1 MHTAHCGC
9 SGAEAP
15 GFRDFPGLL
24 TAKENRNGSRRT
36 LPHQNHLLSCT
47 ILLSPWNFQAVR
59 LCGVNVLPSH
69 HRMSLSPAPPAQT
82 TPADLPRVLGASQAT
97 AIVVG
102 TIIGS
107 GIFLVPSE
115 MMRDAGSSALVYLAW
130 IVGGLLSLFGAMTYA
145 ELGAMLPYAGGEYVY
160 LRGAYG
166 DTTAFLYMWTW
177 FAVAKPA
184 SIAAVTL
191 GLARTLGVFPAFH
204 WLTAHVPG
212 LPLLWSQL
220 FAIAVTWFMTG
231 LNYLGIK
238 KAGDFQL
245 VFTILKAVL
254 ILVVVGFC
262 FASAAGSFVNFT
274 TSLPHAPGGFSGFM
288 LALIATLWAY
298 DGWNDLTMVAGEVR
312 QPERNLP
319 IALIGGLFIVGALFM
334 ATNAAIQYILP
345 AAQIAASERPAVA
358 ALSVVAGPGGAG
370 FVAAAMALSIFV
382 TLNGTVMSGARVPFA
397 AARDRLF
404 FAQFAHI
411 HPRFQSPSTSLIVQ
425 GSLSTIL
432 LLFLSQFQKQFE
444 LAVFAEWLFYM
455 LTTTTV
461 FFYRRRRPD
470 LARPYRVWGYPVLPA
485 IFVLCAGFVLIWSFA
500 GNFKGSLLGTGL
512 ILLGLP
518 FLWIVRRRYGASIPA
533 DLSHAPSSSD

>member
-1 MHTAHCGC
+1 MA
-9 SGAEAP
+9 
-15 GFRDFPGLL
+15 D
-24 TAKENRNGSRRT
+24 
-36 LPHQNHLLSCT
+36 
-47 ILLSPWNFQAVR
+47 
-59 LCGVNVLPSH
+59 
-69 HRMSLSPAPPAQT
+69 LSPARPHRIPTPP
-82 TPADLPRVLGASQAT
+82 PRELPRVLGASQAT

-115 MMRDAGSSALVYLAW
+115 MMRDTGSSALVYLAW
-130 IVGGLLSLFGAMTYA
+130 IIGGLLSLFGAMSYA

-184 SIAAVTL
+184 SIAAVTS

-204 WLTAHVPG
+204 G
-212 LPLLWSQL
+212 LSSQVAGTPILWSQV

-245 VFTILKAVL
+245 VFTILKGIL
-254 ILVVVGFC
+254 ILIVAALC
-262 FASAAGSFVNFT
+262 FASAAGSWSNFST
-274 TSLPHAPGGFSGFM
+274 GLPHAVGGFSGFM

-312 QPERNLP
+312 RPERNLP
-319 IALIGGLFIVGALFM
+319 VALIGGLCVIGALFM

-345 AAQIAASERPAVA
+345 ATQIAVSERPAVA
-358 ALSVVAGPGGAG
+358 ALSVVAGPLGAG
-370 FVAAAMALSIFV
+370 LVAAAMALSIFV
-382 TLNGTVMSGARVPFA
+382 TLNGTVMSGARVPYA

-404 FAQFAHI
+404 FATFSHV

-425 GSLSTIL
+425 GLLSTIL
-432 LLFLSQFQKQFE
+432 LLFLSQFQQHFE

-455 LTTTTV
+455 LTATTI
-461 FFYRRRRPD
+461 FAYRRRQPD
-470 LARPYRVWGYPVLPA
+470 LPRPYRVWGYPLVPA
-485 IFVLCAGFVLIWSFA
+485 LFVLSAAVVLVWSYL
-500 GNFKGSLLGTGL
+500 GNLEGSLVGTGL
-512 ILLGLP
+512 ILAGLP
-518 FLWIVRRRYGASIPA
+518 VLWVVRKLYGPA
-533 DLSHAPSSSD
+533 VPMDESRHA

>member
-1 MHTAHCGC
+1 MNGELGQ
-9 SGAEAP
+9 SGA
-15 GFRDFPGLL
+15 GGVL
-24 TAKENRNGSRRT
+24 T
-36 LPHQNHLLSCT
+36 
-47 ILLSPWNFQAVR
+47 
-59 LCGVNVLPSH
+59 SH
-69 HRMSLSPAPPAQT
+69 HRMSHSASAVSKQT
-82 TPADLPRVLGASQAT
+82 QTSGDLPRVLGAPQAT

-107 GIFLVPSE
+107 GIFLVPTE
-115 MMRDAGSSALVYLAW
+115 MMRDTGSSGMVYLAW

-184 SIAAVTL
+184 SIAAVTI
-191 GLARTLGVFPAFH
+191 GLARTLQFFPAFQF
-204 WLTAHVPG
+204 LSAHVAGTPV
-212 LPLLWSQL
+212 LWSQV
-220 FAIAVTWFMTG
+220 FAIGVTWFMTG

-245 VFTILKAVL
+245 LFTILKGVL
-254 ILVVVGFC
+254 ILIVAALC
-262 FASAAGSFVNFT
+262 FASASGSFGNFST
-274 TSLPHAPGGFSGFM
+274 GLPAAKGGFGGFM

-312 QPERNLP
+312 RPERSLP

-358 ALSVVAGPGGAG
+358 ALSVVAGARGAG
-370 FVAAAMALSIFV
+370 FVAAAMAISIFV
-382 TLNGTVMSGARVPFA
+382 TLNGTIMSGARIPFA

-404 FAQFAHI
+404 FKQFAHI
-411 HPRFQSPSTSLIVQ
+411 NTRFQSPSTSLIVQ
-425 GSLSTIL
+425 ALLSTVL
-432 LLFLSQFQKQFE
+432 LLFLSQFQQHFE

-455 LTTTTV
+455 LTATTV
-461 FFYRRRRPD
+461 FLYRSKHPEF
-470 LARPYRVWGYPVLPA
+470 ARPYRVWGYPVLPA
-485 IFVLCAGFVLIWSFA
+485 VFVLCATGVLIYSYA
-500 GNFKGSLLGTGL
+500 GNLQGSLIGSGL

-518 FLWIVRRRYGASIPA
+518 VLWVVRRVRGQTG
-533 DLSHAPSSSD
+533 